1 VNPYKSVRALL
12 ELIKVIAVLL
22 LIVLT
27 AFFVASEFAIVK
39 IRRTRIDAL
48 ASEGNKKA
56 KSVQKV
62 LGNLDG
68 YLSACQL
75 GITIT
80 ALALGWLGEETVE
93 QLLHPLF
100 ELINLPDSIAT
111 PVTIALAFAIIT
123 FLHVV
128 LGELAPKT
136 FAIQKAESVS
146 LLLAGPLIW
155 FYRIMYPFIWAL
167 NGSARGIVRLFGL
180 KSANEHEQAHSEDEL
195 RLILSESY
203 KSGEINKS
211 EMEFVNNIFEFD
223 ERMAREIMIPRTEMT
238 CLFLDNTTEENLEI
252 MKNGKYTRYPVA
264 DGDKDKIIGVVN
276 IKEILTQY
284 KWGEELV
291 LREYIHPINHVIES
305 AHIKTL
311 LAKMQKSH
319 NHIAIVVDEYGGT
332 AGLVTVE
339 DILEEIVGEIQDE
352 FDFDEKL
359 PIREAE
365 NGQTIVDG
373 KALISDIN
381 ELLGT
386 SIDHTDVDTIGGW
399 ILTHDIEPKQGTSF
413 TVDNY
418 QFTVLEVDGHQIKE
432 LEIKQKS

>member
-1 VNPYKSVRALL
+1 M
-12 ELIKVIAVLL
+12 EFIKIIVVLL

-39 IRRTRIDAL
+39 IRRTRIDSL

-56 KSVQKV
+56 KAVQKV

-136 FAIQKAESVS
+136 FAIQKAESIS
-146 LLLAGPLIW
+146 LILAGPLIW

-167 NGSARGIVRLFGL
+167 NGSARTVVKMFGL
-180 KSANEHEQAHSEDEL
+180 PSANEHEQAHSEEEL

-238 CLFLDNTTEENLEI
+238 CLFLDNSTEENLEI
-252 MKNGKYTRYPVA
+252 MK
-264 DGDKDKIIGVVN
+264 
-276 IKEILTQY
+276 
-284 KWGEELV
+284 
-291 LREYIHPINHVIES
+291 
-305 AHIKTL
+305 
-311 LAKMQKSH
+311 
-319 NHIAIVVDEYGGT
+319 
-332 AGLVTVE
+332 
-339 DILEEIVGEIQDE
+339 
-352 FDFDEKL
+352 
-359 PIREAE
+359 
-365 NGQTIVDG
+365 
-373 KALISDIN
+373 
-381 ELLGT
+381 
-386 SIDHTDVDTIGGW
+386 
-399 ILTHDIEPKQGTSF
+399 
-413 TVDNY
+413 
-418 QFTVLEVDGHQIKE
+418 
-432 LEIKQKS
+432 